1 MMIVQMLA
9 DALLVT
15 MLIATIQIAYNT
27 LLYGQTK
34 SAKSVGIF
42 GLIIVLAGAVLVAG
56 LIGIAKLTNVPVL
69 GGLIGSL
76 NLIGGLFWSYIAPVR
91 YIVLAWF
98 LAIPALAFIVLTVQ
112 AGIRYRRKKMAF
124 EENARKKEAERLK
137 TQASEQPVAD
147 EVEVEEDD
155 DDVSEETPA
164 LPALDLS
171 VEPDVEPD
179 AKPVATR
186 PVFDLSAPV
195 PNTFNLDIQGVQNT
209 AINVTTRANIRALKQ
224 QSIAQGLLV
233 DTSQADEYRF
243 IYGDGKSYKQ
253 AEALF
258 KKNHLDTSELLAR
271 PAYVVVTKSQVKS
284 KSLTTLLTE
293 VPA

>member
-147 EVEVEEDD
+147 EVEEDD

-171 VEPDVEPD
+171 VEPD

-186 PVFDLSAPV
+186 PVFDLSAPA
-195 PNTFNLDIQGVQNT
+195 PDTFNLDIQGVQNT

-258 KKNHLDTSELLAR
+258 KKNHLDTSDLLAR

>member
-56 LIGIAKLTNVPVL
+56 LIGIAKLTNVPIL

-137 TQASEQPVAD
+137 TQVSEQPVAD
-147 EVEVEEDD
+147 EVEEDDD

-186 PVFDLSAPV
+186 PVFDLSAPA
-195 PNTFNLDIQGVQNT
+195 PDTFNLDIQGVQNT

>member
-76 NLIGGLFWSYIAPVR
+76 NLIGSLFWSYIAPVR

-147 EVEVEEDD
+147 EVEEDD

-179 AKPVATR
+179 VKPVATR

-195 PNTFNLDIQGVQNT
+195 PDTFSLDIQGVQNT

>member
-34 SAKSVGIF
+34 SVKSVGIF
-42 GLIIVLAGAVLVAG
+42 GLVIVLASAVLVAG

-147 EVEVEEDD
+147 EVDDD
-155 DDVSEETPA
+155 DDVPDETPA

-171 VEPDVEPD
+171 VEPDEE
-179 AKPVATR
+179 PVATR
-186 PVFDLSAPV
+186 PVFDLSAPA
-195 PNTFNLDIQGVQNT
+195 PDTFNLDIQGVQET

>member
-124 EENARKKEAERLK
+124 EENAREKEAERLK

-147 EVEVEEDD
+147 EVEEDD

-179 AKPVATR
+179 VKPVATR

-195 PNTFNLDIQGVQNT
+195 PDTFNLDIQGVQNT

>member
-147 EVEVEEDD
+147 EVEEDD

-186 PVFDLSAPV
+186 PVFDLSAPA
-195 PNTFNLDIQGVQNT
+195 PDTFNLDIQGVQNT

>member
-137 TQASEQPVAD
+137 TQVSEQPVAD
-147 EVEVEEDD
+147 EVEEDDD

-186 PVFDLSAPV
+186 PVFDLSAPA
-195 PNTFNLDIQGVQNT
+195 PDTFNLDIQGVQNT

>member
-76 NLIGGLFWSYIAPVR
+76 NLIGSLFWSYIAPVR

-147 EVEVEEDD
+147 EVEEDD

-171 VEPDVEPD
+171 VEPDVEP
-179 AKPVATR
+179 VATR
-186 PVFDLSAPV
+186 PVFDLSAPA
-195 PNTFNLDIQGVQNT
+195 PDTFSLDIHGVQET
-209 AINVTTRANIRALKQ
+209 AIDVTTRANIRALKQ
-224 QSIAQGLLV
+224 QSIAHGLLI

-253 AEALF
+253 AEAVF

-293 VPA
+293 VPV

>member
-34 SAKSVGIF
+34 SVKSVGIF
-42 GLIIVLAGAVLVAG
+42 GLVIVLASAVLVAG
-56 LIGIAKLTNVPVL
+56 LTGIAKLTNVPVL

-91 YIVLAWF
+91 YIALAWF

-137 TQASEQPVAD
+137 TQANEQPVAN
-147 EVEVEEDD
+147 EVEDDD

-179 AKPVATR
+179 AKPVSTR
-186 PVFDLSAPV
+186 PVFDLSAPA
-195 PNTFNLDIQGVQNT
+195 PDTFNLDIQGVQNT

-224 QSIAQGLLV
+224 ESIAQGLLV

>member
-147 EVEVEEDD
+147 EVEND
-155 DDVSEETPA
+155 DDVSEETPV

-171 VEPDVEPD
+171 VEPDAE
-179 AKPVATR
+179 PVATR
-186 PVFDLSAPV
+186 PVFDLSAPA
-195 PNTFNLDIQGVQNT
+195 PDTFKIDVQGVQNT

-253 AEALF
+253 AEAVF

>member
-147 EVEVEEDD
+147 EVEED

-164 LPALDLS
+164 LLALDLS

-186 PVFDLSAPV
+186 PVFDLSAPA
-195 PNTFNLDIQGVQNT
+195 PDTFNLDIQGVQNT

>member
-9 DALLVT
+9 DAWLVT

-34 SAKSVGIF
+34 SVKSVGIF
-42 GLIIVLAGAVLVAG
+42 GLIIILAGAVLVAG

-76 NLIGGLFWSYIAPVR
+76 NLIGSLFWSYIAPVR

-112 AGIRYRRKKMAF
+112 AGIRYRRKKTAF

-137 TQASEQPVAD
+137 AQASEQPVAD
-147 EVEVEEDD
+147 EVEDEAPEEA
-155 DDVSEETPA
+155 PA
-164 LPALDLS
+164 LQALDLS
-171 VEPDVEPD
+171 VSPDDEPVP
-179 AKPVATR
+179 TR
-186 PVFDLSAPV
+186 PVFDLSAPATD
-195 PNTFNLDIQGVQNT
+195 TFNLDIQGVQET
-209 AINVTTRANIRALKQ
+209 AIDVTTQANVRALKQ
-224 QSIAQGLLV
+224 QSIARGLLV
-233 DTSQADEYRF
+233 DTSQAGEYRF

-293 VPA
+293 VSA

>member
-147 EVEVEEDD
+147 EVEEDD

-195 PNTFNLDIQGVQNT
+195 PDTFNLDIQGVQNT

>member
-76 NLIGGLFWSYIAPVR
+76 NLIGSLFWSYIAPVR

-147 EVEVEEDD
+147 EVEEDD

-195 PNTFNLDIQGVQNT
+195 PDTFNLDIQGVQNT

>member
-1 MMIVQMLA
+1 MMIVQLVA
-9 DALLVT
+9 DALLVAI
-15 MLIATIQIAYNT
+15 LIAVVQIAYNT
-27 LLYGQTK
+27 ILYGQTK
-34 SAKSVGIF
+34 SVKAISMF
-42 GLIIVLAGAVLVAG
+42 SAIVLVSLVALIAG
-56 LIGIAKLTNVPVL
+56 LIGIAKLTAVPVL

-76 NLIGGLFWSYIAPVR
+76 NLIGALFWSYIQPVR
-91 YIVLAWF
+91 YGILVWF

-147 EVEVEEDD
+147 EVEEDD

-195 PNTFNLDIQGVQNT
+195 PDTFNLDIQGVQNT

-258 KKNHLDTSELLAR
+258 KQNHLDTSELLAR
-271 PAYVVVTKSQVKS
+271 PAYVVVTKSQVTS

>member
-76 NLIGGLFWSYIAPVR
+76 NLIGSLFWSYIAPVR

-147 EVEVEEDD
+147 EVEEDD

-179 AKPVATR
+179 VKPVATR

-195 PNTFNLDIQGVQNT
+195 PDTFNLDIQGVQNT

>member
-76 NLIGGLFWSYIAPVR
+76 NLIGSLFWSYIAPVR

-147 EVEVEEDD
+147 EVED

-171 VEPDVEPD
+171 VEPDEE
-179 AKPVATR
+179 PVATR
-186 PVFDLSAPV
+186 PVFDLSAPA
-195 PNTFNLDIQGVQNT
+195 PDTFSLDIQGVQET
-209 AINVTTRANIRALKQ
+209 AIDVTTRANIRALKQ
-224 QSIAQGLLV
+224 QSIAHGLLI

-253 AEALF
+253 AEAVF

-293 VPA
+293 VPV

>member
-15 MLIATIQIAYNT
+15 MLIATIQISYNT

-112 AGIRYRRKKMAF
+112 ASIRYRRKKMAF

-147 EVEVEEDD
+147 EVEEDD

-186 PVFDLSAPV
+186 PVFDLSAPI
-195 PNTFNLDIQGVQNT
+195 PDTFNLDIQGVQNT

>member
-147 EVEVEEDD
+147 EVEDD

>member
-147 EVEVEEDD
+147 EVEEDD

-186 PVFDLSAPV
+186 PVFDLSAPI
-195 PNTFNLDIQGVQNT
+195 PDTFNLDIQGVQNT